1 MDVFWYIYM
10 FSTDPVTQF
19 YICKLTFVNI
29 IQRYYLLKSK
39 AMLLFHYF
47 LLSQNRIDCLEKKH
61 TNDAFWYALYYII
74 ELYNLKSFQSRAGKH
89 VIKCHL
95 FKLKKNETSICSED
109 KYACKRMFAN
119 ETETNHRDIIVFVF
133 SPNIFWSN

>member
-1 MDVFWYIYM
+1 MDVFWYINM

-47 LLSQNRIDCLEKKH
+47 LLSFTKQNRLFRKKH

-74 ELYNLKSFQSRAGKH
+74 ELYNLKSFKSRAGKH

-95 FKLKKNETSICSED
+95 FKFKKKIKLQFAVKIRMLANVCSQM
-109 KYACKRMFAN
+109 KPKP
-119 ETETNHRDIIVFVF
+119 IIG
-133 SPNIFWSN
+133 I

>member
-1 MDVFWYIYM
+1 M

-47 LLSQNRIDCLEKKH
+47 LLSFTNRTDCLEKKAH
-61 TNDAFWYALYYII
+61 KRRVLICTLLHYRVI
-74 ELYNLKSFQSRAGKH
+74 YNLKSFQSRAGKH

-95 FKLKKNETSICSED
+95 FKFKKKMKLQFAVKIHVRMLANVCSQM
-109 KYACKRMFAN
+109 KPKP
-119 ETETNHRDIIVFVF
+119 IIG
-133 SPNIFWSN
+133 I

>member
-1 MDVFWYIYM
+1 M

-47 LLSQNRIDCLEKKH
+47 LLSFTKQNRLFRKKAH
-61 TNDAFWYALYYII
+61 KRRVLICTLLHYRVI
-74 ELYNLKSFQSRAGKH
+74 YNLKSFQSMAGKH

-95 FKLKKNETSICSED
+95 FKLKKKN
-109 KYACKRMFAN
+109 
-119 ETETNHRDIIVFVF
+119 
-133 SPNIFWSN
+133 

>member
-1 MDVFWYIYM
+1 M

-61 TNDAFWYALYYII
+61 TNDAF
-74 ELYNLKSFQSRAGKH
+74 
-89 VIKCHL
+89 
-95 FKLKKNETSICSED
+95 
-109 KYACKRMFAN
+109 
-119 ETETNHRDIIVFVF
+119 
-133 SPNIFWSN
+133 